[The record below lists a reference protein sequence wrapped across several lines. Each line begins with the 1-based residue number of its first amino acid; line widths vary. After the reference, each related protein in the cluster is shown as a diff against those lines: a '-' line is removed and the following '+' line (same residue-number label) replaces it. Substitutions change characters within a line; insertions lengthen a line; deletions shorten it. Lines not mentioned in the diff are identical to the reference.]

1 MANTYLF
8 SDWYS
13 WYSTTCDITW
23 NINITASLYPEY
35 SISFSIGPHFFAFEY
50 TNAELYEYSS
60 REFLAQHAFDL
71 HLSLRELVIMLGS
84 SNCPAHVHKFWYD
97 VARANQE
104 ENTKFAVGLYWAIL
118 SHPNPS
124 LELVLGMSCVDI
136 PALKPLVQEK
146 LKQITRSNIRG

>member
-8 SDWYS
+8 PNWYG
-13 WYSTTCDITW
+13 WYSTTS
-23 NINITASLYPEY
+23 TAGPEHT
-35 SISFSIGPHFFAFEY
+35 ISFSIGPHFFAFEY

-60 REFLAQHAFDL
+60 REFLAHHAFDL

-118 SHPNPS
+118 SHPNLP
-124 LELVLGMSCVDI
+124 LEIVLGMSCLDI
-136 PALKPLVQEK
+136 PELKPWVQDK
-146 LKQITRSNIRG
+146 LKEIAGGAECV